1 MPTIPQASSRPSPRP
16 LSASRGLLC
25 QPDPCSRTRGRR
37 GRRSVWPLLLDTAE
51 RCVFGRVPCLAQWLA
66 QVPSPSPVGAHRGC
80 CQRLATTRK
89 AASRSRL
96 GLPGHT
102 FPVSGLNVQEWNGR
116 VTWQVCAHHAV
127 SGVCPAEYA
136 GPAPPRPRARG
147 RLLNLGRLMG
157 QCQATVLSSA
167 LASDPR
173 CWETWVHGPVL
184 SALPSGHS
192 VTAARPAP
200 RQGPGPVREQLAH
213 AVAAGGPSRSGGP
226 ASLPHPRRFFHVAVS
241 V

>member
-1 MPTIPQASSRPSPRP
+1 MTYVHTREPITKSRMGMPTIPQASSRPSPRP

-37 GRRSVWPLLLDTAE
+37 GCRSVWPLLLDTAE
-51 RCVFGRVPCLAQWLA
+51 RRVFGRVPCLAQWLA

-147 RLLNLGRLMG
+147 RLFNLGRL
-157 QCQATVLSSA
+157 
-167 LASDPR
+167 
-173 CWETWVHGPVL
+173 
-184 SALPSGHS
+184 SGAVPGH
-192 VTAARPAP
+192 RPFVCIS
-200 RQGPGPVREQLAH
+200 Q
-213 AVAAGGPSRSGGP
+213 
-226 ASLPHPRRFFHVAVS
+226 
-241 V
+241 